1 MTWVLVFLLAA
12 TAFALLILLLGKP
25 RSGYA
30 AIGAALLLGLA
41 GYAAQSHSSLPGS
54 PTAAREKVA
63 GDPAIVAARQKLAD
77 APPGS
82 DKWLVIADAL
92 ARNGQFADAAT
103 VLRGSVKSNP
113 QNSDAW
119 LAMANA
125 LVSHADQRLS
135 PAAILAFR
143 RAEETS
149 PGNPGP
155 SFFFGLALAQSGRL
169 AEARATWARLLA
181 KTPEG
186 APWRADLVLRL
197 QQLDA
202 FIAEQAAGQG
212 AGQGPAR

>member
-1 MTWVLVFLLAA
+1 MTWVSVILLALA
-12 TAFALLILLLGKP
+12 AFALLVLLLGKSH
-25 RSGYA
+25 SGHT
-30 AIGAALLLGLA
+30 AIGAALLVGLA
-41 GYAAQSHSSLPGS
+41 GYAAQSHPSLPGS
-54 PTAAREKVA
+54 PTAAREKVV
-63 GDPAIVAARQKLAD
+63 GDPAVVAARQKLAN

-92 ARNGQFADAAT
+92 ARNGQYADAAT

-125 LVSHADQRLS
+125 LVSHADQTLT

-143 RAEETS
+143 HAEEAA

-169 AEARATWARLLA
+169 KEARETWAALLA
-181 KTPEG
+181 KTPPD
-186 APWRADLVLRL
+186 APWRTDLVQRLR
-197 QQLDA
+197 QLDA
-202 FIAEQAAGQG
+202 FIAERAGSQ
-212 AGQGPAR
+212 P